1 MKTNVMRILDANK
14 ISYEVFEYEP
24 NQKLTGND
32 IASILNENPKAC
44 FKTLITEAKSKEY
57 YAFMVPV
64 NEELDLKKAA
74 KAVNEKNVAMIP
86 FKDLLK
92 VTGYVHGGCSPIGMK
107 KQFKTV
113 IDESA
118 LLFDSIYVSAGKR
131 GYQVRLKVEDLVR
144 ASSAELCDVVKL

>member
-64 NEELDLKKAA
+64 IEELDLKKAA

-92 VTGYVHGGCSPIGMK
+92 VTGYIHGGCSPIGLK
-107 KQFKTV
+107 KPYKVT
-113 IDESA
+113 IDESC
-118 LLFDSIYVSAGKR
+118 LNNEYIYFSAGKV
-131 GYQVRLKVEDLVR
+131 GAQ
-144 ASSAELCDVVKL
+144 VKLKLEDFLKIVNPNIESITN